1 MGGQTCAVSATAAG
15 ASVKLLI
22 DAHLPRRM
30 VYWFSQAGCDA
41 IHTLDLPAGNRST
54 DQQISG
60 IAQQDQRILITKD
73 SDFVDT
79 HLLWGV
85 PPKLLLISTGNIR
98 NSELES
104 LLVPLIPEL
113 VSKFA
118 EHSFIELGSSG
129 IVLRN

>member
-1 MGGQTCAVSATAAG
+1 MTPIC
-15 ASVKLLI
+15 
-22 DAHLPRRM
+22 P
-30 VYWFSQAGCDA
+30 
-41 IHTLDLPAGNRST
+41 TLDLPAGNRST

-79 HLLWGV
+79 HLLCGV
-85 PPKLLLISTGNIR
+85 PPKLLLISTCNIR

-104 LLVPLIPEL
+104 LLVPLIPDL

-118 EHSFIELGSSG
+118 EHSFIELGISG

>member
-1 MGGQTCAVSATAAG
+1 MKV
-15 ASVKLLI
+15 LI

-30 VYWFSQAGCDA
+30 AEWFARVGCDA

-54 DQQISG
+54 DQEISS
-60 IAQQDQRILITKD
+60 IAEKDQRILITKD

-79 HLLWGV
+79 HLLSGT

-98 NSELES
+98 NSDLES
-104 LLVPLIPEL
+104 LIVPLIPDL
-113 VSKFA
+113 VRHFA
-118 EHSFIELGSSG
+118 EHSFLELGIAG